1 MNFVSVLTFLNL
13 FFYKSVIY
21 LGAVWTGDNIADWN
35 HLQISIPMILSLSIS
50 GLSFS
55 GADVGGFFRNP
66 SPELMLRWYQVSIYY
81 IKDKFWYNLYFK
93 LYLNFSHQNDSLVS
107 KFLVLRFFSTAV
119 LCILLFR
126 NVKLRTISCRTVW

>member
-1 MNFVSVLTFLNL
+1 MCVCLSYSQSG
-13 FFYKSVIY
+13 FYKSIIY

-81 IKDKFWYNLYFK
+81 IKDKF
-93 LYLNFSHQNDSLVS
+93 
-107 KFLVLRFFSTAV
+107 
-119 LCILLFR
+119 
-126 NVKLRTISCRTVW
+126 